1 MKFIPNYASIAAP
14 LSDLTKK
21 GQPNKVVWGEAQ
33 ARSFE
38 KLKKA
43 LCEFPILNL
52 PDFDRP
58 FVLQTDSSNV
68 GIGAVL
74 LQEDGDTK
82 KPIAYASRKLK
93 GAELNYAT
101 VEKECLAL
109 VWGILKFHRYLYG
122 KEFLLETDH
131 QPLQYLNRGKAVNAR
146 LMRWSLLL
154 QPRVRVRG

>member
-68 GIGAVL
+68 GIGVVL
-74 LQEDGDTK
+74 LQEEGDAK
-82 KPIAYASRKLK
+82 KT
-93 GAELNYAT
+93 N
-101 VEKECLAL
+101 CLC
-109 VWGILKFHRYLYG
+109 
-122 KEFLLETDH
+122 E
-131 QPLQYLNRGKAVNAR
+131 
-146 LMRWSLLL
+146 
-154 QPRVRVRG
+154 